1 MRGGAG
7 AAMRGGG
14 GAAIRG
20 GGAAIRG
27 GGGVNRLDSCLG
39 GGGGGGAARLASGL
53 EGGGGDGGGV
63 TGLMTPG
70 FASVVVVGREAPFLS
85 CRAFSCS
92 CRAGFVVACVPVGLP
107 GVVEVA
113 FSSLR
118 LVLLPVS
125 AGDVDSFVPAAAPP
139 EPVPAAPEGDVV
151 VPSFEVFGL
160 TPPGPAVP
168 DAPPLLASVPFPVG
182 GRFVGRA

>member
-1 MRGGAG
+1 LA
-7 AAMRGGG
+7 
-14 GAAIRG
+14 
-20 GGAAIRG
+20 
-27 GGGVNRLDSCLG
+27 SCFG
-39 GGGGGGAARLASGL
+39 GGGGGGAARFASGL

-63 TGLMTPG
+63 TGLASG
-70 FASVVVVGREAPFLS
+70 FASVVVVGCEALFLS

-92 CRAGFVVACVPVGLP
+92 CSAGFVVACDGFP

-118 LVLLPVS
+118 LVVLPVS
-125 AGDVDSFVPAAAPP
+125 AGDVDSFVPGEVPVAAPP

-151 VPSFEVFGL
+151 VPSFEVLGGV
-160 TPPGPAVP
+160 TPPGPVVP
-168 DAPPLLASVPFPVG
+168 DAPPLLASLPFPVG

>member
-1 MRGGAG
+1 MT
-7 AAMRGGG
+7 
-14 GAAIRG
+14 
-20 GGAAIRG
+20 
-27 GGGVNRLDSCLG
+27 SCLG

-53 EGGGGDGGGV
+53 EGGGEDGGV
-63 TGLMTPG
+63 VGLTPG
-70 FASVVVVGREAPFLS
+70 FASVVVVGGEAPFLS
-85 CRAFSCS
+85 CKAFSCS
-92 CRAGFVVACVPVGLP
+92 CSAGFVVACVAGGFP

-151 VPSFEVFGL
+151 VPSFEVFGA
-160 TPPGPAVP
+160 TPPGPVVP
-168 DAPPLLASVPFPVG
+168 DAPPLLASVPFPAG